1 MGWRGRVVWRRV
13 ERVVGGMSVTGLQ
26 LQEYLAGLDYPV
38 SREDLVRW
46 GQENGAST
54 ELLQLLRALPAEQF
68 DDPADLNEALT
79 TLA

>member
-1 MGWRGRVVWRRV
+1 MSGT
-13 ERVVGGMSVTGLQ
+13 GMR

-54 ELLQLLRALPAEQF
+54 ELLQALRTLPVERF
-68 DDPADLNEALT
+68 DDPAALHEALG
-79 TLA
+79 TLT

>member
-1 MGWRGRVVWRRV
+1 MT
-13 ERVVGGMSVTGLQ
+13 VTGVQ

-54 ELLQLLRALPAEQF
+54 ELLQMLRALPAEQF
-68 DDPADLNEALT
+68 DDPAELHEALN